1 MTRRNRILSTTAAGL
16 AGLVVLLV
24 MGALLV
30 VQTDWFRQFV
40 REKIITA
47 TADATGGRVEVG
59 SFNFEVSK
67 LRATVTDFVIHGK
80 EPASEAPFVRAA
92 CLSTL
97 PARSH
102 LLRMST

>member
-1 MTRRNRILSTTAAGL
+1 MTRRNRILSTTAAAL

-47 TADATGGRVEVG
+47 TADATGGRVEV
-59 SFNFEVSK
+59 
-67 LRATVTDFVIHGK
+67 
-80 EPASEAPFVRAA
+80 
-92 CLSTL
+92 
-97 PARSH
+97 
-102 LLRMST
+102 